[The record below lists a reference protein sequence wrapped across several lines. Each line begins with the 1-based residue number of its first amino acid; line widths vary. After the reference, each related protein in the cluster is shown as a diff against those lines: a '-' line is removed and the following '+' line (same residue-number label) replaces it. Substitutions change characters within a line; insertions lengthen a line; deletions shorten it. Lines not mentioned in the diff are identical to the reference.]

1 MSIIQT
7 IVQTSDLFFEITS
20 NQENL
25 DIRTLIGNTLYNAN
39 YRKRVII
46 PSAVTV
52 GSPSTGAA
60 AIQIPSGLGGELV
73 IDNYGSI
80 QGAGGAAGGTGG
92 DAILAQSVCR
102 VNNKPTGTIYA
113 GGGGGGTGG
122 TGGAGGP
129 GSVSTPGPIV
139 VTGTYILSSCTG
151 GCRSGQCP
159 PAPTGG
165 PSFAGCTYQ
174 SASYAG
180 CTTSDTYTTFCNS
193 YGASPPI
200 ITPTAGGTG
209 GSGGA
214 GGLGRGYAQ
223 SPTSG
228 ILGSSGSAGGNNA
241 GTGGTGGT
249 GGSGGDWGTAGNSGV
264 TGSAGSN
271 GNVGAGLAG
280 AAGAAGGDAGYYING
295 LSTYVTLTNNGTVAG
310 RTN

>member
-7 IVQTSDLFFEITS
+7 IVQTSDLFFELTS

-46 PSAVTV
+46 PSSVTV

-60 AIQIPSGLGGELV
+60 AMQIPTGLGGELV

-92 DAILAQSVCR
+92 DAILAQSACR

-122 TGGAGGP
+122 TGGAGGS
-129 GSVSTPGPIV
+129 GSYSVPGPIV
-139 VTGTYILSSCTG
+139 VTGSYIVRSCSTCG
-151 GCRSGQCP
+151 PGQCP

-165 PSFAGCTYQ
+165 PSFAGC
-174 SASYAG
+174 SPSYPAPN
-180 CTTSDTYTTFCNS
+180 CTTSGTVNTFCNS
-193 YGASPPI
+193 YGASPPVPVA
-200 ITPTAGGTG
+200 TSGGTG
-209 GSGGA
+209 GVGGSGGV
-214 GGLGRGYAQ
+214 GRGYNQ
-223 SPTSG
+223 SPTTG
-228 ILGSSGSAGGNNA
+228 AAGDTGAAGGTNA
-241 GTGGTGGT
+241 GTGGFGGTGGT
-249 GGSGGDWGTAGNSGV
+249 GGDWGTTGDTGNTGATGSNGNSSNGL
-264 TGSAGSN
+264 TGSAGGS
-271 GNVGAGLAG
+271 
-280 AAGAAGGDAGYYING
+280 GGDAGYYING
-295 LSTYVTLTNNGTVAG
+295 LSTYVTLSNNGTVAG